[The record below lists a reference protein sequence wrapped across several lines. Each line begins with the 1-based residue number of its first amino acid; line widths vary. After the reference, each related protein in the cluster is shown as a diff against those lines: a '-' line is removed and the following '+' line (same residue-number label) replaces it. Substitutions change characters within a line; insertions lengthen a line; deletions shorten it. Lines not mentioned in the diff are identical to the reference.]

1 MDNTKN
7 YIIISI
13 ISVVMM
19 IPYYIW
25 DCKILNIFSGI
36 GCSALTASV
45 MALYIE
51 KNNAKK
57 EKIRL
62 NEAKRIYFKRIE
74 GELNIILGKIIWL
87 DDKIDDREFDWSFQ
101 VKEYFTFEFM
111 IWVGRYYNNKKISL
125 DEAEKILNIIR
136 DKYNIEKQQKMQE
149 MELLKIKKMFEII
162 SFDGAHLWREANIV
176 KDNKLILGIADYL
189 SIEKIDSL
197 IMSISLG
204 IEMMNEDVMNYSDAI
219 GCFFSAYKIIS
230 SEIGYAE
237 DIDVSFRCSVNIL
250 EGMGIV

>member
-19 IPYYIW
+19 VPYYIW
-25 DCKILNIFSGI
+25 DCKILNICSGI

-74 GELNIILGKIIWL
+74 RELNIILGKIISDCRQTRCW
-87 DDKIDDREFDWSFQ
+87 DHPSTIFSFK
-101 VKEYFTFEFM
+101 VKLYP
-111 IWVGRYYNNKKISL
+111 KIS
-125 DEAEKILNIIR
+125 
-136 DKYNIEKQQKMQE
+136 
-149 MELLKIKKMFEII
+149 
-162 SFDGAHLWREANIV
+162 
-176 KDNKLILGIADYL
+176 
-189 SIEKIDSL
+189 
-197 IMSISLG
+197 
-204 IEMMNEDVMNYSDAI
+204 
-219 GCFFSAYKIIS
+219 
-230 SEIGYAE
+230 
-237 DIDVSFRCSVNIL
+237 
-250 EGMGIV
+250 

>member
-1 MDNTKN
+1 
-7 YIIISI
+7 
-13 ISVVMM
+13 MM
-19 IPYYIW
+19 VPYYIW
-25 DCKILNIFSGI
+25 DCKILNICSGI

-74 GELNIILGKIIWL
+74 RELNI
-87 DDKIDDREFDWSFQ
+87 
-101 VKEYFTFEFM
+101 KEYFTFEFM
-111 IWVGRYYNNKKISL
+111 IWAGRYYNNKKISL

-176 KDNKLILGIADYL
+176 KDNKLMLGIADYL

-204 IEMMNEDVMNYSDAI
+204 IEMMNE
-219 GCFFSAYKIIS
+219 
-230 SEIGYAE
+230 E
-237 DIDVSFRCSVNIL
+237 
-250 EGMGIV
+250 